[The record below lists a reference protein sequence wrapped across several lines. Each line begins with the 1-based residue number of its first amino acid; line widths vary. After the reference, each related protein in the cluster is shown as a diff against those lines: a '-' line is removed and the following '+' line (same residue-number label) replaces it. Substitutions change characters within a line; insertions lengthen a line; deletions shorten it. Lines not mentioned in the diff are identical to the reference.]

1 MEYYIIFYANLQ
13 ILGLEFGKNRII
25 VKFLPQV
32 GRLNPFSAHLSV
44 TKMQTGLCGI
54 LQELF
59 EHKGLSS
66 TDSPFLHKKYGV

>member
-32 GRLNPFSAHLSV
+32 GRVNPFSAHLSV

-59 EHKGLSS
+59 GKRAVAHRQ
-66 TDSPFLHKKYGV
+66 PFCFRGMEVN